1 MSYATKGD
9 TAPRA
14 QMTKSPAG
22 AGESMS
28 ALPGL
33 VRQLLAELD
42 GAGARAVREPVAPA
56 LLDELA
62 RRYGLP
68 PAYRELL
75 TALGGRGFA
84 LIPGPFRELV
94 VYAAPELDA
103 AQVGFRGS
111 RLGDDSF
118 VAPHGWHRGWVVIAA
133 DAGDPYFIDIAKA
146 DQVGGC
152 PVYTAMHGTGTWE
165 PILAASSLEQFL
177 RILRVWLRIV
187 VAHHDP
193 ANPDE
198 PLDEPHT
205 RRLAAEIA
213 QIDPAA
219 ADHWAL

>member
-1 MSYATKGD
+1 MSQAIKGD
-9 TAPRA
+9 TAPGA
-14 QMTKSPAG
+14 QGSKSPAR

-33 VRQLLAELD
+33 VRQLLTELD
-42 GAGARAVREPVAPA
+42 GAETREPVAPR
-56 LLDELA
+56 LLNDLG

-75 TALGGRGFA
+75 TALGGHGFA
-84 LIPGPFRELV
+84 LVPGPFRELV

-103 AQVGFRGS
+103 AQIGFRGS

-146 DQVGGC
+146 DQGGGC
-152 PVYTAMHGTGTWE
+152 PVFTAMQGTGTWE

-219 ADHWAL
+219 AAHWAL